1 MAKLKS
7 TLLNMILSLTCIALV
22 AAALLSGVYLL
33 TQENIEAQKTAKQ
46 LEAISAV
53 LPTHERIADP
63 ETVQGLVVHKA
74 YTGDTFVGA
83 AVETESN
90 GFGGKIRLMVGF
102 DNDSHITGYEV
113 LEQVETPGLGT
124 HIVEWFK
131 NANKAG
137 QNIIGRKATGAMTV
151 SKDGGDVDA
160 ITAATISSRA
170 FLEAVN
176 KAYEAYTEGEV
187 EAASGASQQAAPKV
201 SEDTGDAGVSPAVAA
216 EQNPEQQATCECG
229 KPIEECCKTKGTPCE
244 GNCGKCKHDGE
255 HQCKHNCKK

>member
-1 MAKLKS
+1 MAKLQS

-22 AAALLSGVYLL
+22 AAAMLSGIYLL
-33 TQENIEAQKTAKQ
+33 TKESIEQQKAEKQ
-46 LEAISAV
+46 LKAISAV

-63 ETVQGLVVHKA
+63 ETVQGLIVHKA

-113 LEQVETPGLGT
+113 LEQAETPGLGT

-131 NANKAG
+131 NADKPG
-137 QNIIGRKATGAMTV
+137 QNILGRTATGAMTV

-176 KAYEAYTEGEV
+176 KAYEAYTDGEV
-187 EAASGASQQAAPKV
+187 QAASGASQQAAPKV
-201 SEDTGDAGVSPAVAA
+201 AEDASLTAGEAPASP
-216 EQNPEQQATCECG
+216 ETCECG

-244 GNCGKCKHDGE
+244 GNCGNCQHEGE

>member
-1 MAKLKS
+1 M
-7 TLLNMILSLTCIALV
+7 MLSLTLIALV
-22 AAALLSGVYLL
+22 AAAMLSGIYLL
-33 TQENIEAQKTAKQ
+33 TQESIEQQTAEKQ
-46 LEAISAV
+46 LKAISAV
-53 LPTHERIADP
+53 LPIYERIADP
-63 ETVQGLVVHKA
+63 ETVQGLIVHKA

-113 LEQVETPGLGT
+113 LEQAETPGLGT

-131 NANKAG
+131 NADKPG
-137 QNIIGRKATGAMTV
+137 QNILGRTATGAMTV

-176 KAYEAYTEGEV
+176 KAYEAYTDGEV
-187 EAASGASQQAAPKV
+187 QAASGASQQAEPKV
-201 SEDTGDAGVSPAVAA
+201 SEDASLTAGEAPASP
-216 EQNPEQQATCECG
+216 ETCECG

-244 GNCGKCKHDGE
+244 GNCGNCQHEGE

>member
-1 MAKLKS
+1 M
-7 TLLNMILSLTCIALV
+7 MLSLTLIALV
-22 AAALLSGVYLL
+22 AAAMLSGIYLL
-33 TQENIEAQKTAKQ
+33 TKESIEQQKAEKQ
-46 LEAISAV
+46 LKAISAV

-63 ETVQGLVVHKA
+63 ETVQGLIVHKA

-113 LEQVETPGLGT
+113 LEQAETPGLGT

-131 NANKAG
+131 NADKPG
-137 QNIIGRKATGAMTV
+137 QNILGRTATGAMTV

-176 KAYEAYTEGEV
+176 KAYSAYTEGEV
-187 EAASGASQQAAPKV
+187 QAASGASQQANPKV
-201 SEDTGDAGVSPAVAA
+201 SEEAGDAGVSSGVAA
-216 EQNPEQQATCECG
+216 EQTPEQTTCACG

-244 GNCGKCKHDGE
+244 GNCGNCQHEGE
-255 HQCKHNCKK
+255 HPCKHNCKK

>member
-7 TLLNMILSLTCIALV
+7 TFLNMTLSLTCIALV
-22 AAALLSGVYLL
+22 AAAALAGVYLL
-33 TQENIEAQKTAKQ
+33 TQENIKAQKIAKQ
-46 LEAISAV
+46 AAAISAV
-53 LPTHERIADP
+53 LPSHDRIADP

-74 YTGDTFVGA
+74 YTGDTFAGA

-113 LEQVETPGLGT
+113 LEQGETPGLGT

-131 NANKAG
+131 NADKAG
-137 QNIIGRKATGAMTV
+137 QNIIGRKADGAMTV

-176 KAYEAYTEGEV
+176 KAYSAYTEGEV
-187 EAASGASQQAAPKV
+187 QAASGASQQAEPKV
-201 SEDTGDAGVSPAVAA
+201 SEDGAA
-216 EQNPEQQATCECG
+216 ATCECG
-229 KPIEECCKTKGTPCE
+229 KPVEECCKTKGAACE
-244 GNCGKCKHDGE
+244 GQCGNCQHEGEHPCKH
-255 HQCKHNCKK
+255 

>member
-1 MAKLKS
+1 MAKLQS

-33 TQENIEAQKTAKQ
+33 TQESIEQQKAEKQ

-63 ETVQGLVVHKA
+63 ETVQGLTVHTA

-113 LEQVETPGLGT
+113 LEPAETPGLGT
-124 HIVEWFK
+124 PIVEWFD
-131 NANKAG
+131 NAGNAG
-137 QNIIGRKATGAMTV
+137 QNIMGRKPTGAMTV

-170 FLEAVN
+170 FLDAVN
-176 KAYEAYTEGEV
+176 KAYSAYTEGEV
-187 EAASGASQQAAPKV
+187 QAASGASQQANQKV
-201 SEDTGDAGVSPAVAA
+201 SEETPVVTCAG
-216 EQNPEQQATCECG
+216 G

-244 GNCGKCKHDGE
+244 GNCGDCKHDGEHKCKHNGE
-255 HQCKHNCKK
+255 HQCKHNCKH

>member
-1 MAKLKS
+1 MAKLQS

-33 TQENIEAQKTAKQ
+33 TQENIEAQKIAKQ
-46 LEAISAV
+46 AAAISAV
-53 LPTHERIADP
+53 LPAHERIAEP
-63 ETVQGLVVHKA
+63 ETVQGLTVHKA
-74 YTGDTFVGA
+74 YTGDTFAGA

-113 LEQVETPGLGT
+113 LEQTETPGLGT

-131 NANKAG
+131 NADKPG
-137 QNIIGRKATGAMTV
+137 QNILGRTATGAMTV

-176 KAYEAYTEGEV
+176 KAYSAYTEGEV
-187 EAASGASQQAAPKV
+187 EAASGASQQAEPKV
-201 SEDTGDAGVSPAVAA
+201 SEETPVV
-216 EQNPEQQATCECG
+216 TCACG

-244 GNCGKCKHDGE
+244 GNCGDCKHDGEHKCKHNGE
-255 HQCKHNCKK
+255 HQCKHNCKH

>member
-7 TLLNMILSLTCIALV
+7 SLLNMILSLTCIALV

-33 TQENIEAQKTAKQ
+33 TQENIEAQKIAKQ
-46 LEAISAV
+46 AAAISAV
-53 LPTHERIADP
+53 LPAHERIAEP
-63 ETVQGLVVHKA
+63 ETVQGLTVHKA
-74 YTGDTFVGA
+74 YTGDTFAGA

-113 LEQVETPGLGT
+113 LEQTETPGLGT

-131 NANKAG
+131 NADKAG

-201 SEDTGDAGVSPAVAA
+201 SEDASITARDTIGASP
-216 EQNPEQQATCECG
+216 ETCECG

-244 GNCGKCKHDGE
+244 GNCGNCKHDGE

>member
-7 TLLNMILSLTCIALV
+7 TFLNMLLSLTLIALV
-22 AAALLSGVYLL
+22 AAAMLSGIYLL
-33 TQENIEAQKTAKQ
+33 TQESIEQQKAEKQ
-46 LEAISAV
+46 LAAISAV
-53 LPTHERIADP
+53 LPAYERIADP
-63 ETVQGLVVHKA
+63 ETVQGLTVHKA

-113 LEQVETPGLGT
+113 LEQTETPGLGT
-124 HIVEWFK
+124 HIVAWFK
-131 NANKAG
+131 NADKAG
-137 QNIIGRKATGAMTV
+137 QNIIGRKATGAMSV

-176 KAYEAYTEGEV
+176 KAYSAYTEGEV
-187 EAASGASQQAAPKV
+187 QAASGASQQANPKV
-201 SEDTGDAGVSPAVAA
+201 SEEAGDAGVSPAVAEDQSA
-216 EQNPEQQATCECG
+216 QEATCECG

-244 GNCGKCKHDGE
+244 GNCGKCQHDGE
-255 HQCKHNCKK
+255 HQCKHNCKN